1 MPAISRLIILPIA
14 LLPIALGLALG
25 GCGKK
30 ADDKAATAAGA
41 EVLPGTIS
49 DDMIDLDT
57 STASPPLAPART
69 EKKKAAPPST
79 SEAAAQTPVA
89 GDDPAAAPAA
99 GSADPE

>member
-1 MPAISRLIILPIA
+1 MPAISRLIVLP
-14 LLPIALGLALG
+14 LALGLALG

-30 ADDKAATAAGA
+30 ADDKAAAAAGA

-69 EKKKAAPPST
+69 EKKKKAAAPSA
-79 SEAAAQTPVA
+79 SEAAAEAPAA
-89 GDDPAAAPAA
+89 GDDPAAGVAA

>member
-1 MPAISRLIILPIA
+1 MPAISRLIVLP
-14 LLPIALGLALG
+14 LALGLALG

-30 ADDKAATAAGA
+30 ADDKAAAAAGA

-57 STASPPLAPART
+57 STASPPLAPVRT
-69 EKKKAAPPST
+69 EKKKAAAPSA
-79 SEAAAQTPVA
+79 SEAAAEAPVA
-89 GDDPAAAPAA
+89 GDDPAAGVAA

>member
-1 MPAISRLIILPIA
+1 VPAISRLIVLP
-14 LLPIALGLALG
+14 LVLGLALG

-30 ADDKAATAAGA
+30 ADDKAAAAAGA

-69 EKKKAAPPST
+69 EKKKAAAPSA
-79 SEAAAQTPVA
+79 SEAAAEAPTA
-89 GDDPAAAPAA
+89 GDDPAAGVAA

>member
-1 MPAISRLIILPIA
+1 MPAISRLT
-14 LLPIALGLALG
+14 LLPLALGLALG

-49 DDMIDLDT
+49 DEMIDLDT
-57 STASPPLAPART
+57 STASPPLAPVRT
-69 EKKKAAPPST
+69 EKKKAAAPSA
-79 SEAAAQTPVA
+79 SEAAAEAPVA
-89 GDDPAAAPAA
+89 GDDPAAGAAA